1 MKLNVENRS
10 ARKRRAIVEAATSV
24 FLDKGYDGTTMDDVA
39 TLAAVSKPTVYKHFA
54 DKEELFAEIVRAS
67 TDQIDDLVRLVAGTL
82 VDPGAVENGLA
93 ELARR
98 LITALMQP
106 QMLRL
111 RRLVIANAE
120 RFPDVGRIWYEQGFE
135 RVLATLA
142 TCFQR
147 LADHKLLRLDDPLLA
162 ANHFA
167 GLLLWIPLNK
177 AMFSGDHR
185 ASKADLELYAAAAIR
200 AFLAGYGRS
209 SRSASSRMASVASDA
224 PSDARGRRHFAR
236 LGKSK

>member
-10 ARKRRAIVEAATSV
+10 ARKRRAIVEAATGA

-54 DKEELFAEIVRAS
+54 DKEQLFAEIVRTT

-82 VDPGAVENGLA
+82 VDPGAVEDGLA

-120 RFPDVGRIWYEQGFE
+120 RFPDVGRIWYELGFE

-185 ASKADLELYAAAAIR
+185 ASKADLELYAGAAIR
-200 AFLAGYGRS
+200 AFIAGYGRS
-209 SRSASSRMASVASDA
+209 SRSASSRKA
-224 PSDARGRRHFAR
+224 PSDARGRRHFTR